1 MKRRHFEALQ
11 PICPSCRVQQIG
23 DFPLALAWVAREEGD
38 TVLEGALECSNQSC
52 RLEYPIL
59 DGLPV
64 LVPDARAYLADHLF
78 HLVLREDLDPRIES
92 LLGECAGPGSAFDT
106 TRVHLSSYAS
116 DHYGEFEVRHDADAN
131 ESRPGSIA
139 RVWRTVRQ
147 LVPTPAGGPS
157 IEVGCSVGRVA
168 FEIAEETQDLVLG
181 VDLNASMLRLAQ
193 RALRTGAVSYP
204 VRTAGLLYERRN
216 CDLPFRSRDRVD
228 FWIADGAALPF
239 SSGTFARAVAL
250 NVIDAVASPLD
261 LIRSMIDG
269 LRPGGEI
276 LLATPYDWSSA
287 VTHPA
292 AWIGGHSPRAP
303 GSGSGAEVLRALLT
317 PGAHPASLDGVRILG
332 ELGDVPW
339 TVRMHERAHCAYRLH
354 AMAAI
359 REDRSA

>member
-1 MKRRHFEALQ
+1 MKRRHFETLR
-11 PICPSCRVQQIG
+11 PICPSCRAQELG
-23 DFPLALAWVAREEGD
+23 DYPLALAWVAREEGD
-38 TVLEGALECSNQSC
+38 IVLEGALECSNASC

-64 LVPDARAYLADHLF
+64 LVPDAREYLADHLF

-106 TRVHLSSYAS
+106 TRLHLSSYAW
-116 DHYGEFEVRHDADAN
+116 DHYGEFETRNAAPP
-131 ESRPGSIA
+131 RPSSIA
-139 RVWRTVRQ
+139 SVWQAVRQ
-147 LVPTPAGGPS
+147 LVPTLAIGPAV
-157 IEVGCSVGRVA
+157 EVGCSVGRVT
-168 FEIAEETQDLVLG
+168 FEMAEASQDLVLG

-193 RALRTGAVSYP
+193 RVLRTGTVSFP
-204 VRTAGLLYERRN
+204 MRTSGLLYERHE
-216 CDLPFRSRDRVD
+216 CYLPFRSMDRVD
-228 FWIADGAALPF
+228 FWIADGTALPF

-261 LIRSMIDG
+261 LIRSVIDRV
-269 LRPGGEI
+269 RPGGEI

-317 PGAHPASLDGVRILG
+317 PGAHPASLNGVRIIG
-332 ELGDVPW
+332 ELEEVPW
-339 TVRMHERAHCAYRLH
+339 TVRMHDRAHCAYRLH

-359 REDRSA
+359 REDRSV